1 MLVPPAWVIEKA
13 NRRREQGDINQP
25 SLWINEYPIPTKDD
39 GFDQRNPA
47 GRWDH
52 VTWPIVNRRPK
63 VGRRFTVSPAACE
76 WIPNIETTQ
85 ARDLN
90 AERLS
95 VRQRRANGHAGHIT
109 QAARRLDRRDPARAP
124 AAPPMR

>member
-47 GRWDH
+47 RRLDH
-52 VTWPIVNRRPK
+52 VTWPIFVIGSGA
-63 VGRRFTVSPAACE
+63 VLTLMWMIFLVWE
-76 WIPNIETTQ
+76 
-85 ARDLN
+85 
-90 AERLS
+90 
-95 VRQRRANGHAGHIT
+95 
-109 QAARRLDRRDPARAP
+109 
-124 AAPPMR
+124 